1 MNEPLL
7 VLNSDNGQTADEVPD
22 TGFTWEPDRT
32 LVDINVLLG
41 FMQIIWGLILGD
53 QT

>member
-41 FMQIIWGLILGD
+41 FMQII
-53 QT
+53 